1 MALTLQGAWRGAV
14 PVLKLVPSLAVTFLG
29 LVMVTFIIGRIIPID
44 PVLAVVGDRAPP
56 AYYEQIRLE
65 MGLDLP
71 IWHQFW
77 LYLKKI
83 MSGDFGTA
91 VLTARPVLDDIK
103 RVFPATLELATVAT
117 IIGAAIGIPLG
128 VLAAT
133 NQGRWPDHI
142 VRVISLFGQSIPTF
156 WLALIGLL
164 VFYAKLDLVPGP
176 GRINIAFMDFVEPIT
191 GVIVLDAMLQGEWE
205 AAQSAARHLILP
217 SFVLAYF
224 SIAFISRMTRSFMI
238 EQLKQEYIT
247 AARVKGASEFRVVW
261 GHAFGNIAAPLC
273 TVMALSY
280 ANLLEGSVLTE
291 TVFAWP
297 GLGQYIT
304 NSLLTADMNAVLG
317 GTIVVGF
324 VFVTLNLLADLMYRR
339 LDPRSR

>member
-14 PVLKLVPSLAVTFLG
+14 PVFKLVPSLAVTFLG

-83 MSGDFGTA
+83 LSGDFGTA

-117 IIGAAIGIPLG
+117 IIGAGIGIPLG

-191 GVIVLDAMLQGEWE
+191 GVIVLDALLQGEWE

>member
-14 PVLKLVPSLAVTFLG
+14 PVFKLVPSLAVTFLG

-83 MSGDFGTA
+83 LSGDFGTA

-117 IIGAAIGIPLG
+117 IIGAGIGIPLG

-280 ANLLEGSVLTE
+280 ANLQIGRAHV
-291 TVFAWP
+291 
-297 GLGQYIT
+297 
-304 NSLLTADMNAVLG
+304 
-317 GTIVVGF
+317 
-324 VFVTLNLLADLMYRR
+324 
-339 LDPRSR
+339 

>member
-1 MALTLQGAWRGAV
+1 MALSLRGLWQGAA
-14 PVLKLVPSLAVTFLG
+14 PVLKLVPSLAITFLG
-29 LVMVTFIIGRIIPID
+29 LILVTFIIGRIVPID
-44 PVLAVVGDRAPP
+44 PVLAVVGDRASPDV
-56 AYYEQIRLE
+56 YDRVRLD

-71 IWHQFW
+71 IWRQFW
-77 LYLKKI
+77 IYLLKI
-83 MSGDFGTA
+83 LSGDFGTA
-91 VLTARPVLDDIK
+91 VLTAKPVLDDIK

-117 IIGAAIGIPLG
+117 IIGAVIGIPLG
-128 VLAAT
+128 VIAAT
-133 NQGRWPDHI
+133 KQGRWQDHV

-176 GRINIAFMDFVEPIT
+176 GRINIAYMDFIEPIT
-191 GVIVLDAMLQGEWE
+191 GVIVLDALLQGEWD
-205 AAQSAARHLILP
+205 AAKSAARHLILP

-261 GHAFGNIAAPLC
+261 GHAFRNIAAPLC

-291 TVFAWP
+291 TVFSWP

-324 VFVTLNLLADLMYRR
+324 VFVTLNLLADLLYRT

>member
-56 AYYEQIRLE
+56 AYYDQIRLE

-83 MSGDFGTA
+83 LAGDFGTA

>member
-14 PVLKLVPSLAVTFLG
+14 PVFKLVPSLAVTFLG

-83 MSGDFGTA
+83 LSGDFGTA

-117 IIGAAIGIPLG
+117 IIGAGIGIPLG